1 MVIRIVGSATQGLM
15 DAFEA
20 FLREIIDR
28 FTGRNMKK
36 TWVVE
41 KAGNTPPC
49 KECLK
54 LDGETV
60 DYNDKFPR
68 PSMDLGPPLH
78 PNCRCKI
85 TVKSSR

>member
-1 MVIRIVGSATQGLM
+1 MVIKIIGTATQGIM

-20 FLREIIDR
+20 FLREIIER
-28 FTGRNMKK
+28 FTGYGMKK

-41 KAGNTPPC
+41 KAAATPPC
-49 KECLK
+49 KQCLQ

-60 DYNDKFPR
+60 DYNDRFPR
-68 PSMDLGPPLH
+68 PSNDFGPPLH

-85 TVKSSR
+85 HVRRK

>member
-1 MVIRIVGSATQGLM
+1 M

-41 KAGNTPPC
+41 LAGNTPPC

-54 LDGETV
+54 LDGVTV